1 MIPFPSKIW
10 ACGSWQ
16 SLGNRMPN
24 TACFFFYLEWKHN
37 KLAFYPAKQSYCMT
51 IYASIFKPACTKPT
65 ALATYL
71 NVVPYQFVSL
81 NVHNCHSGRLA
92 EALKINE
99 GLTKPEKQASASIA
113 LPSQINKQQRCY
125 GSERTTFLRR
135 KNTTCSDQT
144 GMWETPGRPSVLDMA
159 DGHISA
165 Q

>member
-1 MIPFPSKIW
+1 
-10 ACGSWQ
+10 
-16 SLGNRMPN
+16 MP
-24 TACFFFYLEWKHN
+24 
-37 KLAFYPAKQSYCMT
+37 
-51 IYASIFKPACTKPT
+51 SIFKPACTKPT
-65 ALATYL
+65 ASATYL

-81 NVHNCHSGRLA
+81 NVQNCHSGRLA

-99 GLTKPEKQASASIA
+99 GLTNPEKQASMA

-125 GSERTTFLRR
+125 GSEHITFLRR
-135 KNTTCSDQT
+135 KTTTSSDQT